1 LSIAI
6 NNSPRKRTIAR
17 WRIEIAWI
25 IAVENNFYKGKKD
38 DLIPFRRNL
47 A

>member
-1 LSIAI
+1 LVVGSHQ
-6 NNSPRKRTIAR
+6 PLKRTIGR